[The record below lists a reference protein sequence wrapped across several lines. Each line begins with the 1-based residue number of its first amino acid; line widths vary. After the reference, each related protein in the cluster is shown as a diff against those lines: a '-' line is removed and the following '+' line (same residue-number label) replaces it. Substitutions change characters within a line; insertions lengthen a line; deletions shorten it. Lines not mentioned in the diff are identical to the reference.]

1 VVLIT
6 DGNPTFTTGARRDLL
21 TLLAKWRA
29 ELLPKLPARKA
40 R

>member
-6 DGNPTFTTGARRDLL
+6 DGNVTFTTGSRRDLL
-21 TLLAKWRA
+21 VLLATWRA
-29 ELLPKLPARKA
+29 ELLPKLPERKA